1 MFFIVFVESTVS
13 PEPPVSPEHPVSP
26 VSPEHVV
33 GPRRGDPSY
42 ILYLINSYLYEQ
54 PFPGFHGAKVKTE
67 SGHSKFATT
76 I

>member
-26 VSPEHVV
+26 VSLEHVV

-42 ILYLINSYLYEQ
+42 IFLYLINSYLYE
-54 PFPGFHGAKVKTE
+54 
-67 SGHSKFATT
+67 
-76 I
+76 